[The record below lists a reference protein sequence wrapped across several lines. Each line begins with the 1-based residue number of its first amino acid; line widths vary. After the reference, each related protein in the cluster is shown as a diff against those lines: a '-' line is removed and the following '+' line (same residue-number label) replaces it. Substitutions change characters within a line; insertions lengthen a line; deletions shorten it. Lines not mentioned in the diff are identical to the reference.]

1 MEDGEGGRPCGASFR
16 ALPEDSGARCE
27 DNDDDDVVVVVVAE
41 DGVTVD
47 LIVEEDKEEVCDP

>member
-27 DNDDDDVVVVVVAE
+27 DNDDDDVVVVVAE